1 LIRSRYPR
9 EGQTVSQTIDA
20 IDAKIIKDLL
30 ADARKSFVD
39 IASECNLS
47 TAAISDRF
55 SQLQKAGVIVG
66 STIQVNHKM
75 LGHGALCNV
84 LINVHHQEI
93 EQVVDFIKKLPYMM
107 SLIAPGPK
115 NSIGLVAGFK
125 DIRDI
130 GKFKECIRRNKF
142 VADVKVEVWTDI
154 INMPERLKVS
164 EQSTV
169 TEESVEISAESQKA
183 DYALDDLDR
192 QLIDKLLID
201 SMQPFGKIA
210 KEIGTSINTVSRKY
224 KKLTEHKVI
233 KPTIQLNLTKIGYSA
248 IVSFPITFASE
259 TDPNDVMEE
268 IFALKDSV
276 LLIKTSGEV
285 DLFVYV
291 MLRDLN
297 QLLETQKQ
305 VSLIKGISRMDMKIF
320 PVLVPWPAVG
330 EYISTL

>member
-1 LIRSRYPR
+1 
-9 EGQTVSQTIDA
+9 VSQTIDA
-20 IDAKIIKDLL
+20 IDAKIIKALL

-39 IASECNLS
+39 IASKCNLS

-84 LINVHHQEI
+84 LVNVHHQEI
-93 EQVVDFIKKLPYMM
+93 EQVVEFIKKLPYMT

-115 NSIGLVAGFK
+115 NSVGLVAGFN
-125 DIRDI
+125 DMRDV

-142 VADVKVEVWTDI
+142 VTDVKVDVWTDI
-154 INMPERLKVS
+154 TNMPERLKVS
-164 EQSTV
+164 EQNTV
-169 TEESVEISAESQKA
+169 TEESVELSVESQRA
-183 DYALDDLDR
+183 DYALDDVDR
-192 QLIDKLLID
+192 QLIDKLLSD

-224 KKLTEHKVI
+224 KKLIEHKVI
-233 KPTIQLNLTKIGYSA
+233 KPTIQLNLTKIGYNA
-248 IVSFPITFASE
+248 VVSFPITFASE
-259 TDPNDVMEE
+259 TDPNDVMKE
-268 IFALKDSV
+268 ILALKDSV
-276 LLIKTSGEV
+276 LLIKTSGDV
-285 DLFVYV
+285 DLFAYV

-297 QLLETQKQ
+297 QLLETQRQ

-320 PVLVPWPAVG
+320 PVLVPWPAIG
-330 EYISTL
+330 EYISTF

>member
-1 LIRSRYPR
+1 
-9 EGQTVSQTIDA
+9 
-20 IDAKIIKDLL
+20 
-30 ADARKSFVD
+30 VD

-66 STIQVNHKM
+66 ATIQVNQKM

-142 VADVKVEVWTDI
+142 VTDVKVEVWTDI
-154 INMPERLKVS
+154 INMPERLKVF

>member
-1 LIRSRYPR
+1 M
-9 EGQTVSQTIDA
+9 SQTIDA
-20 IDAKIIKDLL
+20 IDAKIIKNLL

-154 INMPERLKVS
+154 INMPERLTVS

-169 TEESVEISAESQKA
+169 TEESVEISAESQKT

-268 IFALKDSV
+268 ILALKDSV

-285 DLFVYV
+285 DLFAYV

-320 PVLVPWPAVG
+320 PVLVPWPAMG

>member
-1 LIRSRYPR
+1 
-9 EGQTVSQTIDA
+9 
-20 IDAKIIKDLL
+20 
-30 ADARKSFVD
+30 VD

-285 DLFVYV
+285 DLFAYV